1 MARKTYTGTFNI
13 DTLQPAIAV
22 ADPAAVLFLRAGPF
36 EAATDIEVDARNLT
50 PIDAVVAA
58 HNPATRSPKQADFDS
73 GVAKLKV
80 LGLTDAELTAI
91 GVVKTARVR

>member
-1 MARKTYTGTFNI
+1 MARKTYTGTFNL

-36 EAATDIEVDARNLT
+36 EAATDIEVDART
-50 PIDAVVAA
+50 FAPIDPVVAA
-58 HNPATRSPKQADFDS
+58 HNPATRSTKQADFDS

-80 LGLTDAELTAI
+80 LGWTDAELTAI

>member
-1 MARKTYTGTFNI
+1 MARKTYTGTFNL
-13 DTLQPAIAV
+13 DTLQPAIES
-22 ADPAAVLFLRAGPF
+22 ADPAAVLFLRRGSF

-58 HNPATRSPKQADFDS
+58 HNPATRSTKQSDFDS

-91 GVVKTARVR
+91 GVVKTTRVR